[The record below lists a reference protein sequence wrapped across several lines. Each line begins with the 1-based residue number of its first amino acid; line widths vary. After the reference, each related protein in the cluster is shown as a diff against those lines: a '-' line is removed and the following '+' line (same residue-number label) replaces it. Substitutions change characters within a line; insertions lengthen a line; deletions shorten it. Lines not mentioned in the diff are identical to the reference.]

1 MLVAPS
7 FPRRTVGFRTGA
19 PLSWAL
25 LFTCVFALGV
35 SACANRGMEAPG
47 ELGDTGGSPG
57 IGGTGGK
64 GTGGMLGSTGGHGGT
79 GGTIG
84 TGGAGATGGTGTGG
98 VGTGGITGTGGIG
111 TGGTPGTGGVATGG
125 ITGTGGVATGGT
137 PGTGGVA
144 TGGITGTGGVAT
156 GGTPGTGGVATGGIT
171 GTGGVATGGITGTGG
186 VATGGT
192 PGTGGAT
199 GTGGA
204 AGHGGSGG
212 AGGSAGAG
220 GNVCPLGGVL
230 DCSSTGAL
238 KLPDDLVADF
248 STPEW
253 NSTSGKWCDADGL
266 RGSVFSYSG
275 ASPSA
280 ATAAVDTTAQNLKLN
295 LTVGAMG
302 YAGGGMTFDSCVN
315 ASGFTSVQFTAT
327 ITAGSLTGCAWQVQL
342 QTQDQRPSS
351 ATSPSGG
358 TCNPDAGASCYQFP
372 AVTGLAVPTATAT
385 TYTEPFTAFSNPTS
399 SAIPTRSQVIGIQWQ
414 VNSAASGTGT
424 CTVELRVDNIK
435 FQ

>member
-1 MLVAPS
+1 MQVRPEVRAPAAS
-7 FPRRTVGFRTGA
+7 GP
-19 PLSWAL
+19 
-25 LFTCVFALGV
+25 
-35 SACANRGMEAPG
+35 E
-47 ELGDTGGSPG
+47 G
-57 IGGTGGK
+57 I
-64 GTGGMLGSTGGHGGT
+64 
-79 GGTIG
+79 
-84 TGGAGATGGTGTGG
+84 TGTGG
-98 VGTGGITGTGGIG
+98 VGTGGTPGTGGVGTGGTPGTGGAATGGIKG
-111 TGGTPGTGGVATGG
+111 TGGAATGGTPGTGGVATGG
-125 ITGTGGVATGGT
+125 TPGTGGVATGGTPGTGGVATGGTPGTGGVATGGT

-144 TGGITGTGGVAT
+144 TGGITGTGGAGT
-156 GGTPGTGGVATGGIT
+156 GGTPGTGGVG
-171 GTGGVATGGITGTGG
+171 
-186 VATGGT
+186 TGGT
-192 PGTGGAT
+192 PGTGGVGT
-199 GTGGA
+199 GGTPGTGGA

-220 GNVCPLGGVL
+220 GNMCPLGGVL

-248 STPEW
+248 SPPEW

-385 TYTEPFTAFSNPTS
+385 TYSEPFTAFSNPTS